1 MPDAVRQRFF
11 WILKHTLN
19 RVTSRAARSRR
30 GPFSLVRHVGRR
42 SGRTYE
48 TPVILAR
55 VPEGFVAELTY
66 GPDVDWFKNVTAAGH
81 CTVVHHGHEY
91 EVNSVLAYP
100 AELGRAAFPPPARLV
115 LRALGRSDFRLLTTA
130 AVT

>member
-1 MPDAVRQRFF
+1 VRHRFF
-11 WILKHTLN
+11 WILNRTLN
-19 RVTSRAARSRR
+19 RLTTRAARGRR

-42 SGRTYE
+42 SGRVYE

-81 CTVVHHGHEY
+81 CTVLHHGREY
-91 EVNSVLAYP
+91 EVNAVVSYP
-100 AELGRAAFPPPARLV
+100 TELGRGAFPAPARLV
-115 LRALGRSDFRLLTTA
+115 LRVLGRRDFRLLATS
-130 AVT
+130 AVA